1 MEWLHSFLYRNSMK
15 ATFSV
20 NTASNGTMARLSAF
34 CVLGEFSLEE
44 EMSSLDDSNNTSAT
58 ATNAPPT
65 PRPITEVKVMADDAA
80 VVAVVTA
87 IALDSMI
94 DENEYQV

>member
-1 MEWLHSFLYRNSMK
+1 MNSMNV
-15 ATFSV
+15 TLST
-20 NTASNGTMARLSAF
+20 NTASNGIIAKFSDLRT
-34 CVLGEFSLEE
+34 LGESRAVEE
-44 EMSSLDDSNNTSAT
+44 ISSFDDRRRINTT
-58 ATNAPPT
+58 VTNAPPT

-80 VVAVVTA
+80 VVAVATA

>member
-1 MEWLHSFLYRNSMK
+1 MNSMNV
-15 ATFSV
+15 TLST
-20 NTASNGTMARLSAF
+20 NTASNGIIAKFSDLRT
-34 CVLGEFSLEE
+34 LGESRAVEE
-44 EMSSLDDSNNTSAT
+44 ISSFDDRRRINTT

-80 VVAVVTA
+80 VVAVATA

>member
-1 MEWLHSFLYRNSMK
+1 MNSMNV
-15 ATFSV
+15 TLST
-20 NTASNGTMARLSAF
+20 NTASNGMMAKLSILRT
-34 CVLGEFSLEE
+34 LGESRAVEE
-44 EMSSLDDSNNTSAT
+44 ISSFDDRRRINTT

-80 VVAVVTA
+80 VVAVATA

>member
-1 MEWLHSFLYRNSMK
+1 MNSMNV
-15 ATFSV
+15 TLST
-20 NTASNGTMARLSAF
+20 NTASNGMMARLSAF

-80 VVAVVTA
+80 VVAVATA

>member
-1 MEWLHSFLYRNSMK
+1 
-15 ATFSV
+15 
-20 NTASNGTMARLSAF
+20 
-34 CVLGEFSLEE
+34 
-44 EMSSLDDSNNTSAT
+44 MSSLDDSNNTSAT